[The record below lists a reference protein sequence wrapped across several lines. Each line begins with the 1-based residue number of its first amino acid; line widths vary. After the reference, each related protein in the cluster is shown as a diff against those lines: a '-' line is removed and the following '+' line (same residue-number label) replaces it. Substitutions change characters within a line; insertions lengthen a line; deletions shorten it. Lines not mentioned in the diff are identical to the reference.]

1 MIIKSKYNLC
11 LLIILLIAFGCSTGA
26 PDKQPDTGPKVNDFS
41 NVLAAP
47 SFVNFPMTI
56 VETKEVDDYME
67 YTTKAKF
74 KTSTFGLKISLIKN
88 VTAGFLDGKSVNIFL
103 PEAIKFESMGQSSDR
118 LLNFMAIAYK
128 SNLKNMVMKE
138 KQVFTCANLNTEDLD
153 YEKGKGKFKIFLE
166 SEDGSEAAELFVNFN
181 FKSNEIWLSEKDM
194 DYREPLLKL
203 LSI

>member
-26 PDKQPDTGPKVNDFS
+26 PDKQPDTGPKVND
-41 NVLAAP
+41 
-47 SFVNFPMTI
+47 
-56 VETKEVDDYME
+56 
-67 YTTKAKF
+67 
-74 KTSTFGLKISLIKN
+74 
-88 VTAGFLDGKSVNIFL
+88 
-103 PEAIKFESMGQSSDR
+103 KFESMGQSSDR